1 MRINLSTVVGLI
13 IGVGSLVLSGAMELH
28 HLNPDVNA
36 FLKPSALLIIFGGT
50 LGATMVSVSWHSIKK
65 FPVFLKKSFLEE
77 RHEIRELIPQLV
89 SFAEKARREGILSLQ
104 DNVEEIS
111 ETYCRK
117 GLQLIID
124 GTSPETVAEILEAE
138 IDIMKVRHK
147 EGQEIFMLMGGFSPT
162 MGIVGTVLGLIAA
175 LSEAAGG
182 ATTEV
187 VVAAI
192 ATAFIA
198 TFYGIGA
205 ANLLWL
211 PLQSKLKALSEE
223 ESFYRETIMAGVLA
237 IQGGENPRIVEE
249 KLLVFLSDRDRG
261 HALASRKP
269 AE

>member
-1 MRINLSTVVGLI
+1 VVGLFVGI
-13 IGVGSLVLSGAMELH
+13 GSLVLSGVMELH

-50 LGATMVSVSWHSIKK
+50 LGATMASVSWHSMMK
-65 FPVFLKKSFLEE
+65 FPVFLKKAFFEE
-77 RHEIRELIPQLV
+77 HRDTRALIPQLV
-89 SFAEKARREGILSLQ
+89 SFAEKARREGILALQ

-124 GTSPETVAEILEAE
+124 GTSPETVGEILDAE
-138 IDIMKVRHK
+138 IDIMKLRHK

-175 LSEAAGG
+175 LSEAARG

-223 ESFYRETIMAGVLA
+223 ESFYRETIKEGVLS

-249 KLLVFLSDRDRG
+249 KLLVFLSDRDRAG
-261 HALASRKP
+261 VMAPSKTSA
-269 AE
+269 